1 MKRRHFAALAGAALA
16 APAVLAQDRTIRIL
30 GRLPARRLGRR
41 HRAPAGAED
50 AASLN
55 QNVIV
60 DNKPGAAGRLVL
72 GELKRMPPDGQN
84 LVLSPSG
91 AMVIA
96 PWLYSNIGYDPV
108 KDFTPVSR
116 IVTFDFAVT
125 AGPGAPQGDLKTVLA
140 WMKANPGKANYGTSG
155 AGTVPHFAGLLLGQA
170 SGVPLT
176 HVAYRGGAPAAQDLI
191 GGQIPLMVDTASETI
206 EHHKAGKVRI
216 LAVTGEQRSKSL
228 PDVPTLKEQ
237 GINMA
242 ADAFFGLY
250 GPPGMPADVTARID
264 RAVADALKDPG
275 RAGKDLRLRPGAQ
288 PCAGGGPGGH
298 AGGAP
303 EALGDADQGVRLQG
317 RVASAERPQEGR
329 HRPADR
335 GQPAP
340 HRAGHLAHG
349 GARAHALAP
358 GQQARH
364 VGRERRALP
373 LAEQRGH
380 VEGDVGIAIAAGQ
393 PLAVGQ
399 QGIHLEGSTAA
410 LLRSRRARSAPSG
423 WPAGPS
429 AGPRAGSTPRP
440 TSAPAASHGRGRAC
454 PWATARAA
462 AAGLPGIRRSA
473 WNRTRR
479 GRRPPAP
486 APASWD

>member
-16 APAVLAQDRTIRIL
+16 APAVLAQDRTVRIL
-30 GRLPARRLGRR
+30 VGFPPGGSADVIARLL
-41 HRAPAGAED
+41 AEKLRI
-50 AASLN
+50 SLS

-72 GELKRMPPDGQN
+72 GELKRAAPDGQT

-96 PWLYSNIGYDPV
+96 PWLYSNLAYDPV

-140 WMKANPGKANYGTSG
+140 WMKANPAQANYATSG

-170 SGVPLT
+170 AGVPLT

-237 GINMA
+237 GIAMT

-250 GPPGMPADVTARID
+250 GPPGMPVDVVNRLD
-264 RAVADALKDPG
+264 RAVADALKDP
-275 RAGKDLRLRPGAQ
+275 AI
-288 PCAGGGPGGH
+288 
-298 AGGAP
+298 
-303 EALGDADQGVRLQG
+303 
-317 RVASAERPQEGR
+317 QEKI
-329 HRPADR
+329 
-335 GQPAP
+335 
-340 HRAGHLAHG
+340 HG
-349 GARAHALAP
+349 FGLVPNH
-358 GQQARH
+358 
-364 VGRERRALP
+364 
-373 LAEQRGH
+373 
-380 VEGDVGIAIAAGQ
+380 
-393 PLAVGQ
+393 
-399 QGIHLEGSTAA
+399 
-410 LLRSRRARSAPSG
+410 
-423 WPAGPS
+423 
-429 AGPRAGSTPRP
+429 
-440 TSAPAASHGRGRAC
+440 APAADLA
-454 PWATARAA
+454 ATQVAHLKRWE
-462 AAGLPGIRRSA
+462 GPIK
-473 WNRTRR
+473 
-479 GRRPPAP
+479 
-486 APASWD
+486 ASGYKAE

>member
-30 GRLPARRLGRR
+30 VGFPPGGSADVIARLLAQKM
-41 HRAPAGAED
+41 

-55 QNVIV
+55 QTVIV

-72 GELKRMPPDGQN
+72 GELKRAAPDGQT

-96 PWLYSNIGYDPV
+96 PWLYSNIGYDPI

-125 AGPGAPQGDLKTVLA
+125 AGPGAPQGDLKSVLA
-140 WMKANPGKANYGTSG
+140 WMKANPARANYGTSG

-216 LAVTGEQRSKSL
+216 LAVTGEQRSRSL
-228 PDVPTLKEQ
+228 PEVPTLKEQ

-250 GPPGMPADVTARID
+250 GPPGMPADVVARID
-264 RAVADALKDPG
+264 RAVADALKDP
-275 RAGKDLRLRPGAQ
+275 AI
-288 PCAGGGPGGH
+288 
-298 AGGAP
+298 
-303 EALGDADQGVRLQG
+303 
-317 RVASAERPQEGR
+317 QEKIVNFGLVPN
-329 HRPADR
+329 H
-335 GQPAP
+335 
-340 HRAGHLAHG
+340 
-349 GARAHALAP
+349 
-358 GQQARH
+358 
-364 VGRERRALP
+364 
-373 LAEQRGH
+373 
-380 VEGDVGIAIAAGQ
+380 
-393 PLAVGQ
+393 
-399 QGIHLEGSTAA
+399 
-410 LLRSRRARSAPSG
+410 
-423 WPAGPS
+423 
-429 AGPRAGSTPRP
+429 
-440 TSAPAASHGRGRAC
+440 APAADLA
-454 PWATARAA
+454 ATQAA
-462 AAGLPGIRRSA
+462 HLKR
-473 WNRTRR
+473 WE
-479 GRRPPAP
+479 AP
-486 APASWD
+486 IKASGFKAE